1 LNSARADDVSLVG
14 LMTPILRHRDLI
26 ARVMAV
32 VFLGVVLV
40 AVLRPRSYSGTASFM
55 PQSRRMPSSLAGLA
69 GQFGFALPLD
79 EPTQSPAFYVDLVTS
94 REILGAVVDS
104 QYTVPTDSGPSRLT
118 LVQVFRSRG
127 RDEAQ
132 RRYAAIKR
140 LRRLVT
146 VSAVQ
151 RTGVVALSVE
161 ARYPSLAAQVTS
173 RILEELNRFNLSTR
187 QTRAAAER
195 RFTEQRLQ
203 DVQAELRG
211 AEDQLQRFLQRNR
224 DYRNSPVLVF
234 EQERLARE
242 VSMKQQLYT
251 TLAQAVEQAK
261 IDEVRDTPV
270 ITIIERPEIPV
281 RPDSRGLIKKGIVA
295 VIIGGIIGVLLAFT
309 REVARNTAADDSQ
322 EGAQFVKLKRE
333 AGDDLRH
340 PLKAIGRLLGFGSS
354 T

>member
-1 LNSARADDVSLVG
+1 MNSASRVDDVSLVG
-14 LMTPILRHRDLI
+14 ILTPILRHRYLI
-26 ARVMAV
+26 ARVVAV

-79 EPTQSPAFYVDLVTS
+79 EPSQSPAFYVDLVRS

-104 QYTVPTDSGPSRLT
+104 QYTIPAESGATRLT
-118 LVQVFRSRG
+118 LMEVFRSRG

-140 LRRLVT
+140 LRGLVT

-161 ARYPSLAAQVTS
+161 ARSPSLAAQVTS

-203 DVQAELRG
+203 DVQGELRA
-211 AEDQLQRFLQRNR
+211 AEDALQRFLQRNR
-224 DYRNSPVLVF
+224 DYRNSPQLMF
-234 EQERLARE
+234 EQDRLARD
-242 VSMKQQLYT
+242 VAMKQQLYT

-270 ITIIERPEIPV
+270 ITIIERPEVPV
-281 RPDSRGLIKKGIVA
+281 RPDSRGLIRNGLVA
-295 VIIGGIIGVLLAFT
+295 VIVGVIIGVLFALT
-309 REVARNTAADDSQ
+309 REVMRNTAVGDSE
-322 EGAQFVKLKRE
+322 EGAQFLSLKNE
-333 AGDDLRH
+333 ARDDLRH
-340 PLKAIGRLLGFGSS
+340 PLKAIGRLLGFGF
-354 T
+354 